1 MTRRGLTAG
10 SGPAGKPLLPG
21 ISYSSVLKRP
31 RGPNCDDKGSAPA
44 GFPSIPTRKSAS
56 LPGSKYLISARTKN
70 QSCWWTGIVRA
81 KTAASRAFAACAPLR
96 VKATRTRA
104 S

>member
-1 MTRRGLTAG
+1 
-10 SGPAGKPLLPG
+10 
-21 ISYSSVLKRP
+21 
-31 RGPNCDDKGSAPA
+31 
-44 GFPSIPTRKSAS
+44 
-56 LPGSKYLISARTKN
+56 
-70 QSCWWTGIVRA
+70 VRA